1 MSNQTTTTTTTA
13 TEIAH
18 EASECVECLP
28 TICHTG
34 VDTRSIVRITLEGP
48 ILILSVIGLC
58 VGVHIFSPSLIAS
71 LITSFIF
78 PYIIYNDY
86 RAYLG
91 LGPGGTPSTFIGYLK
106 ITYLRLFTLSFDPF
120 EAPVLEGEGSVRP
133 ANGHL
138 QQVDGKLPEREGLRP
153 LVAGIAPQRQLDQ
166 PGSLRAHLAVRAALT
181 TLAINNP
188 YRLRTGVSCF
198 EKQGLALFSHM
209 PVNDTCRG
217 EICHVHHSDRSFHM
231 NLHPHDAAVV
241 LQKGW
246 GQRHPL
252 ACGGWVGRYVPKEFV
267 MVYAPRNEDEVKAVL
282 KIVECAAWWVTGER
296 FEINVPH
303 GFLGAEEK

>member
-1 MSNQTTTTTTTA
+1 MSNQTTTSTA
-13 TEIAH
+13 TEVVHAK
-18 EASECVECLP
+18 ADFVESLP
-28 TICHTG
+28 TICYTG
-34 VDTRSIVRITLEGP
+34 VDSRSIVRITLEGP

-71 LITSFIF
+71 LITLFIF

-86 RAYLG
+86 RAFLG

-106 ITYLRLFTLSFDPF
+106 ITYLRLFTLAFDPF
-120 EAPVLEGEGSVRP
+120 EAPILEGSVQP
-133 ANGHL
+133 AKGHL
-138 QQVDGKLPEREGLRP
+138 EQVDGKLPERDGPRP

-166 PGSLRAHLAVRAALT
+166 PGSLRAHLAIRAALT

-198 EKQGLALFSHM
+198 EKQGLALFSQS
-209 PVNDTCRG
+209 PLNATCRG
-217 EICHVHHSDRSFHM
+217 EVCHVHHSDRSFHM
-231 NLHPHDAAVV
+231 NMHPSDAAVV
-241 LQKGW
+241 LKKGW

-267 MVYAPRNEDEVKAVL
+267 LIYAPRNEEEVKAVL

-296 FEINVPH
+296 FEINVPQ